1 MTDVLIIG
9 AGAAGLSLALQLADR
24 YCVTLLSK
32 KDLCHSATY
41 LAQGGVAAV
50 QESSDSFESHISD
63 TLVAGAGLCDSRVV
77 EMVISSAPKAV
88 ERLRDLGVVFTTDSA
103 KGDASLDL
111 NREAGHSHSR
121 ILHVNDQT
129 GKAISNTLIDRVRA
143 HPNITLRTHCLAVDL
158 IRATPMGALHD
169 RCLGAYVYDV
179 RAGHVESIAARVSVL
194 ASGGA
199 SKAYLFST
207 NSEGVSGDGVAMA
220 WRAGCAVAN
229 LEFNQFHPTCLYH
242 AHSASFLISEAM
254 RGAGAKL
261 VLADGKPFMADFD
274 ERADLAPR
282 DIVARAIDFQMKRF
296 GLDCVYLDVSQ
307 IGAKEIPGK
316 FPGIHQHCLSLG
328 IDICSNPIPVVP
340 AAHYTCGGVM
350 TDMEGATSLTGLY
363 CIGECANTGLH
374 GANRLASNSLLEC
387 LVFAD
392 RCADQIAT
400 VISHVEPV
408 AVPEWDTSHVSTAS
422 EDVLVSHNW
431 DELRRCMWNYVGIV
445 RSNERLY
452 RAAQRIHFL
461 ADEVNGYYKK
471 YPIHTNLIELR
482 NLLLVSDLIVR
493 SALKRKESRGLHY
506 TVDYPDSLEQVKSTI
521 LQPPL

>member
-32 KDLCHSATY
+32 KELYHSATY

-50 QESSDSFESHISD
+50 QDSNDSFESHIKD
-63 TLVAGAGLCDSRVV
+63 TLEAGAGLCDPKVV
-77 EMVISSAPKAV
+77 EMAISSAPDAV
-88 ERLRDLGVVFTTDSA
+88 SRLISLGVHFTLKPEDSN
-103 KGDASLDL
+103 SLDL
-111 NREAGHSHSR
+111 SREAGHSHNR

-129 GKAISNTLIDRVRA
+129 GRAISNTLIKRVKE

-169 RCLGAYVYDV
+169 KCLGAYVYDI
-179 RAGHVESIAARVSVL
+179 RAGKVESIAARVSVL

-207 NSEGVSGDGVAMA
+207 NSEGVSGDGIAMA
-220 WRAGCAVAN
+220 WRAGCSISN

-261 VLADGKPFMADFD
+261 VLADGKPFMSAFD
-274 ERADLAPR
+274 SREDLAPR

-296 GLDCVYLDVSQ
+296 GLDCVYLDVSY
-307 IGAKEIPGK
+307 IKNGDITKK
-316 FPGIHQHCLSLG
+316 FPGIHEHCLSLG
-328 IDICSNPIPVVP
+328 IDICSTPIPVVP

-350 TDMEGATSLTGLY
+350 TDMDGATSLTGLY
-363 CIGECANTGLH
+363 CIGECASTGLH

-387 LVFAD
+387 LVFAN
-392 RCADQIAT
+392 RCADKIANT
-400 VISHVEPV
+400 IDDVELV
-408 AVPEWDTSHVSTAS
+408 TVPEWDTSHVSKAS
-422 EDVLVSHNW
+422 EDVLISHNW

-452 RAAQRIHFL
+452 RAAQRIRFL
-461 ADEVNGYYKK
+461 SDEVNDYYKK
-471 YPIHTNLIELR
+471 HSIHTNLIELR

-506 TVDYPDSLEQVKSTI
+506 TVDYPNSLDQIKNTI